1 MSVLR
6 RVVTLALIPLG
17 IAAASCSSE
26 VKIGAV
32 VSESGAVAAYGQKV
46 RNGLDL
52 ALEEVN
58 AAGGFKGG
66 QIRLIYRD
74 DATNP
79 DRGRQVAEELI
90 EEEGVRVIVGAVSSP
105 VTSNIAQVCEKNEVV
120 LLSPASSAVSISEAG
135 DYIYRNWPSDI
146 LEGTA
151 MAKFAKELGLERVVV
166 FALDNDWGLGL
177 LEVFTHQYEG
187 RFRQVV
193 KSFMFEEGQT
203 SAFPQMVEEVKELDP
218 DGIYLLS
225 YIGDL
230 TELLSRLHEAGVEGV
245 LMGSSSVTPDMGRIV
260 GEAAEN
266 LVYPQPWFDVDSDEP
281 AVATFVDAYRA
292 KYDEDPDIYSAHGYD
307 ALKLLVQA
315 METGG
320 SAHPNDIKI
329 GLAGINNYQGA
340 AGRTSFDE
348 AGDVVRYPRIF
359 IFRGGEPMPYERYI
373 EEGGSLFS
381 GS

>member
-6 RVVTLALIPLG
+6 RVLTLALIPLC
-17 IAAASCSSE
+17 IATARCSSE

-32 VSESGAVAAYGQKV
+32 VSESGAVAAYGQRVK
-46 RNGLDL
+46 NGLDL

-58 AAGGFKGG
+58 AAGGFDGG
-66 QIRLIYRD
+66 PIKLIYRD

-90 EEEGVRVIVGAVSSP
+90 DEEGVRVIVGAVSSP
-105 VTSNIAQVCEKNEVV
+105 VTLNIAQVCEKKEVV
-120 LLSPASSAVSISEAG
+120 LLSPASSAVSISQAG

-151 MAKFAKELGLERVVV
+151 MAKFAKELGLEKVVV
-166 FALDNDWGLGL
+166 FALDNDWGHGL
-177 LEVFTHQYEG
+177 QDVFERQYEG

-193 KSFMFEEGQT
+193 ETFHFEEGQT
-203 SAFPQMVEEVKELDP
+203 AGFADMVAQVKEIQP

-225 YIGDL
+225 YIADL
-230 TELLSRLHEAGVEGV
+230 TELIGQLHDAGIDAVM
-245 LMGSSSVTPDMGRIV
+245 MGSSSVTPDMGRTI
-260 GEAAEN
+260 GGAAEN
-266 LVYPQPWFDVDSDEP
+266 FVYPQPWFDVESDEP
-281 AVATFVDAYRA
+281 AVAAFVDAYRA
-292 KYDEDPDIYSAHGYD
+292 KYSEDPDIYAAHGYD

-320 SAHPNDIKI
+320 SSHPNDIKI

-359 IFRGGEPMPYERYI
+359 IIRDSQPMPYERFV

>member
-6 RVVTLALIPLG
+6 RVVTLALIPLCF
-17 IAAASCSSE
+17 AAARCSSE
-26 VKIGAV
+26 TKIGAV
-32 VSESGAVAAYGQKV
+32 VSESGAVGAYGQRVK
-46 RNGLDL
+46 NGLDL

-66 QIRLIYRD
+66 PIRLIYRD
-74 DATNP
+74 DTTNP

-90 EEEGVRVIVGAVSSP
+90 KEEGVRVIIGAVASP
-105 VTSNIAQVCEKNEVV
+105 VTLSIAQVCEKNEVV
-120 LLSPASSAVSISEAG
+120 LLSPASSAVKISQAG

-166 FALDNDWGLGL
+166 FALDNEWGHGL
-177 LEVFTHQYEG
+177 HDVFKHQYEG

-193 KSFMFEEGQT
+193 ESFSFAEGQT
-203 SAFPQMVEEVKELDP
+203 AGFPEMVAKVKELRP

-225 YIGDL
+225 YIADL
-230 TELLSRLHEAGVEGV
+230 SELISQLHEAGVKAV
-245 LMGSSSVTPDMGRIV
+245 VMGSSSVTPDMGRTV

-266 LVYPQPWFDVDSDEP
+266 FVYPQPWFDVNSDEP

-292 KYDEDPDIYSAHGYD
+292 KYNEDPDIYAAHGYD
-307 ALKLLVQA
+307 ALKLLVEA

-359 IFRGGEPMPYERYI
+359 IIRDGEPMPYEHFV